1 VVHWMLEELGIPYR
15 IELMRMDR
23 KAHKDP
29 AFLAIN
35 PMGKVPALA
44 HRGITVTE
52 TPAIVAYLADAF
64 PAAELAPAMS
74 DPARGTYYRWM
85 FFGAGV
91 LEPAMTDRLLG
102 RPPSD
107 QAGRLG
113 YGTYDDTMNVL
124 ASVLSPGPF
133 VLGERFSAI
142 DVYFASQLGWGVMA
156 KTLDPRPVFDAYLAR
171 CGERPAHQRFL
182 RQAAEWNA
190 KYAALQASSI

>member
-1 VVHWMLEELGIPYR
+1 MLEELGVPYR
-15 IELMRMDR
+15 IELVRMDR
-23 KAHKDP
+23 KAHKEP

-35 PMGKVPALA
+35 PMGKVPALV
-44 HRGITVTE
+44 HRGVTVTE
-52 TPAIVAYLADAF
+52 TSAILAYLADAF
-64 PAAELAPAMS
+64 PAAGLAPAPG

-113 YGTYDDTMNVL
+113 YGTYDDTMTVL
-124 ASVLSPGPF
+124 ASVLEPGPY

-142 DVYFASQLGWGVMA
+142 DVYFASQLGWGVFS
-156 KTLDPRPVFDAYLAR
+156 KTLDPRPVFDAYLSR
-171 CGERPAHQRFL
+171 CGARPAHRRFL
-182 RQAAEWNA
+182 EQATAWSA
-190 KYAALQASSI
+190 KYAALQAASE

>member
-1 VVHWMLEELGIPYR
+1 MLEELGVPYR
-15 IELMRMDR
+15 IELVRMDR

-35 PMGKVPALA
+35 PMGKVPALV
-44 HRGITVTE
+44 HRGVTVTE
-52 TPAIVAYLADAF
+52 TSAILAYLADAF
-64 PAAELAPAMS
+64 PAAGLAPAPS
-74 DPARGTYYRWM
+74 DATRGTYYRWM

-124 ASVLSPGPF
+124 ASVLDPGPY

-142 DVYFASQLGWGVMA
+142 DVYYASQLGWGVMS
-156 KTLDPRPVFDAYLAR
+156 KTLDPRPVFDDYLAR
-171 CGERPAHQRFL
+171 CGERPAHKRFL
-182 RQAAEWNA
+182 EQATAWNA
-190 KYAALQASSI
+190 KYAALQAATV